1 MTARMPLRWLV
12 WLGTALLALTLFG
25 LLLDVPAAEGD
36 DRRFWPSLVC
46 VPAILLLAD
55 HRPWLA
61 IKLRRGAENGE
72 TPCPL

>member
-36 DRRFWPSLVC
+36 GHAFV
-46 VPAILLLAD
+46 
-55 HRPWLA
+55 
-61 IKLRRGAENGE
+61 
-72 TPCPL
+72 